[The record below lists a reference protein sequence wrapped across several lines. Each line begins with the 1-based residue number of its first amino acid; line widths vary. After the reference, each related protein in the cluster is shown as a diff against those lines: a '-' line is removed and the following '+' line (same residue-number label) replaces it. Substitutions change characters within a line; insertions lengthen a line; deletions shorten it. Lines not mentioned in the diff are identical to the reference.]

1 MAQPADN
8 RTAHNARAKQV
19 TSAVVAAGV
28 VALGASACSNSEQ
41 VMPPTAAHFTQ
52 ALHANGGRSDGGQPH
67 HSSTDESNTNTAR
80 ARSGK
85 QHDSGLN
92 VVTTTPILGDIA
104 SNVLGYEGRVTSLIP
119 AGADPHTFE
128 PTLRA
133 VRNVANADAIFTNGL
148 LLEPQAITDM
158 VNNSSPETTPVV
170 PVGEKFVANKGL
182 ARRLVENQ
190 ALDSVWLGLRTR
202 NVENIKDPVRF
213 QVTNVEGPGRAAAF
227 ITGTFGTPEIFFS
240 SHDGVDNK
248 DAAEIPAGAHT
259 HMSWAFSEP
268 GVYRI
273 HLRAGAGAQQVED
286 VLTVAVGVPA
296 TSPELAGRTIVD
308 RGHQD
313 VTLDGAAN
321 TLRIT
326 GDAGNVPL
334 DEAVIEVPTRVLNN
348 VPAHRDYRFLGKPDE
363 ETYLLPQA
371 VLGKHIHGELDPHIW
386 HDAGLMKNVVEGI
399 RDQLIQID
407 PARQKAYTDN
417 ARAYLAELTDLDQDV
432 RGAIATIPASQRK
445 LVTAHDSFGYLSQAY
460 GLDSAGFITPNP
472 NVEPSTR
479 QLVRLSR
486 TLENLKVPAVFVEPS
501 QAGTAPDLIR
511 IAEGLD
517 IDVCTLNGDTLAP
530 SEKSYVGTMR
540 ANAQQ
545 LTDCLGGVDAKDT
558 KGNGRDQV
566 ASPQIEM
573 TANTFGDEESALKQT
588 VTDDEDVAAPG
599 TAATAGRGHYDLGI
613 QLTPD
618 GELGMK
624 LRDDSAAK
632 PIWRNTEDVVFDV
645 SDATQLT
652 LPADSGDTYSF
663 MGAAAGDKVW
673 VLPQTESPEAP
684 WLGWN
689 TQSPQLNEQFKDGM
703 NLRLLGH
710 QGPGDL
716 SLFLQNG
723 TFEEPQV
730 LWSTAGDEAEKSGGN
745 NEIYVD
751 MNTHVH
757 ANWVFTE
764 PGVHKVAVAAT
775 GIDVDGKEHAAVHVL
790 KFAVGT
796 NPEEAH
802 AASWDGELPSAEDV
816 GDNAADEAGEF
827 STTPLVIAVAVV
839 VLVVVAGAFGFFR
852 SRKSKKEA
860 GW

>member
-1 MAQPADN
+1 MAQPADH
-8 RTAHNARAKQV
+8 RTAHKARAQQV
-19 TSAVVAAGV
+19 TGAVVVAGV
-28 VALGASACSNSEQ
+28 VALGASSCSSSEQ

-52 ALHANGGRSDGGQPH
+52 ASHADGGHLKHPNTNEGHAN
-67 HSSTDESNTNTAR
+67 TAGT
-80 ARSGK
+80 RSGM
-85 QHDSGLN
+85 QQDAGLN
-92 VVTTTPILGDIA
+92 VVTTTPILGDIV

-148 LLEPQAITDM
+148 LLEPQAITEM

-170 PVGEKFVANKGL
+170 PVGEEFVANKGL

-202 NVENIKDPVRF
+202 NVENVKDPVRF
-213 QVTNVEGPGRAAAF
+213 HVTDVEGPGRAAAF

-240 SHDGVDNK
+240 SHDGLDDK
-248 DAAEIPAGAHT
+248 DAAELPAGAHT

-268 GVYRI
+268 GVYKI
-273 HLRAGAGAQQVED
+273 HLRAGAGAQRVED

-321 TLRIT
+321 ALRIT
-326 GDAGNVPL
+326 GDAGNLPL

-348 VPAHRDYRFLGKPDE
+348 VPANRDYRFLGKPDE

-407 PARQKAYTDN
+407 PAHQQAYTDN

-486 TLENLKVPAVFVEPS
+486 TLENHKVPAVFVEPS
-501 QAGTAPDLIR
+501 LAGTAPDLIR

-530 SEKSYVGTMR
+530 AEKSYVGTMR

-545 LTDCLGGVDAKDT
+545 LTDCLGGGGAED
-558 KGNGRDQV
+558 NGDNQV
-566 ASPQIEM
+566 TSPQIEM

-599 TAATAGRGHYDLGI
+599 TASTAERGHYDLGI
-613 QLTPD
+613 QWTPE

-632 PIWRNTEDVVFDV
+632 PIWRDTEDVVFDV
-645 SDATQLT
+645 SDASQLT
-652 LPADSGDTYSF
+652 LPADSGDAYSF
-663 MGAAAGDKVW
+663 TGAKAGDKVW
-673 VLPQTESPEAP
+673 VLPQTESPDAP

-730 LWSTAGDEAEKSGGN
+730 LWSTAGEDAGKRGGK

-775 GIDVDGKEHAAVHVL
+775 GIDVDGKEHSTVHVL

-796 NPEEAH
+796 NPDEAH
-802 AASWDGELPSAEDV
+802 AASWDGELPSVEGMGETEADQD
-816 GDNAADEAGEF
+816 GDSSTAPLIIAA
-827 STTPLVIAVAVV
+827 AVAVV
-839 VLVVVAGAFGFFR
+839 VVVAGGFGIAR

>member
-1 MAQPADN
+1 MAQPADH
-8 RTAHNARAKQV
+8 RTAHKARAQQV
-19 TSAVVAAGV
+19 TGAVVVAGV
-28 VALGASACSNSEQ
+28 VALGASSCSSSEQ

-52 ALHANGGRSDGGQPH
+52 ASHADGGHLKHPNTNEGHAN
-67 HSSTDESNTNTAR
+67 TAGT
-80 ARSGK
+80 RSGM
-85 QHDSGLN
+85 QQDAGLN
-92 VVTTTPILGDIA
+92 VVTTTPILGDIV

-148 LLEPQAITDM
+148 LLEPQAITEM

-170 PVGEKFVANKGL
+170 PVGEEFVANKGL

-202 NVENIKDPVRF
+202 NVENVKDPVRF
-213 QVTNVEGPGRAAAF
+213 QVTDVEGPGRAAAF

-240 SHDGVDNK
+240 SHDGLDDK
-248 DAAEIPAGAHT
+248 DAAELPAGAHT

-268 GVYRI
+268 GVYKI
-273 HLRAGAGAQQVED
+273 HLRAGAGAQRVED

-296 TSPELAGRTIVD
+296 TSPELAGSTIVD

-321 TLRIT
+321 ALRIT
-326 GDAGNVPL
+326 GDAGNLPL

-348 VPAHRDYRFLGKPDE
+348 VPANRDYRFLGKPDE

-407 PARQKAYTDN
+407 PAHQQAYTDN

-472 NVEPSTR
+472 NVEPSAR

-486 TLENLKVPAVFVEPS
+486 TLENHKVPAVFVEPS
-501 QAGTAPDLIR
+501 LAGTAPDLIR

-530 SEKSYVGTMR
+530 AEKSYVGTMR

-545 LTDCLGGVDAKDT
+545 LTDCLGGGGAED
-558 KGNGRDQV
+558 NGDNQV
-566 ASPQIEM
+566 TSPQIEM

-599 TAATAGRGHYDLGI
+599 TASTAERGHYDLGI
-613 QLTPD
+613 QWTPE

-632 PIWRNTEDVVFDV
+632 PIWRDTEDVVFDV
-645 SDATQLT
+645 SDASQLT
-652 LPADSGDTYSF
+652 LPADSGDAYSF
-663 MGAAAGDKVW
+663 TGAKAGDKVW
-673 VLPQTESPEAP
+673 VLPQTESPDAP

-730 LWSTAGDEAEKSGGN
+730 LWSTAGEDAGKRGGK

-775 GIDVDGKEHAAVHVL
+775 GIDVDGKEHSTVHVL

-796 NPEEAH
+796 NPDEAH
-802 AASWDGELPSAEDV
+802 AASWDGELPSVEGMGETEADQD
-816 GDNAADEAGEF
+816 GDSSTAPLIIAA
-827 STTPLVIAVAVV
+827 AVAVV
-839 VLVVVAGAFGFFR
+839 VVVAGGFGIAR

>member
-1 MAQPADN
+1 MAQPADH
-8 RTAHNARAKQV
+8 RTAHKARAQQV
-19 TSAVVAAGV
+19 TGAVVVAGV
-28 VALGASACSNSEQ
+28 VALGASSCSSSEQ

-52 ALHANGGRSDGGQPH
+52 ASHADGGHLKHPNTNEGHAN
-67 HSSTDESNTNTAR
+67 TAGT
-80 ARSGK
+80 RSGM
-85 QHDSGLN
+85 QQDAGLN
-92 VVTTTPILGDIA
+92 VVTTTPILGDIV

-148 LLEPQAITDM
+148 LLEPQAITEM

-170 PVGEKFVANKGL
+170 PVGEEFVANKGL

-202 NVENIKDPVRF
+202 NVENVKDPVRF
-213 QVTNVEGPGRAAAF
+213 HVTDVEGPGRAAAF

-240 SHDGVDNK
+240 SHDGLDDK
-248 DAAEIPAGAHT
+248 DAAELPAGAHT

-268 GVYRI
+268 GVYKI
-273 HLRAGAGAQQVED
+273 HLRAGAGAQRVED

-321 TLRIT
+321 ALRIT
-326 GDAGNVPL
+326 GDAGNLPL

-348 VPAHRDYRFLGKPDE
+348 VPANRDYRFLGKPDE

-407 PARQKAYTDN
+407 PAHQQAYTDN

-486 TLENLKVPAVFVEPS
+486 TLENHKVPAVFVEPS
-501 QAGTAPDLIR
+501 LAGTAPDLIR

-530 SEKSYVGTMR
+530 AEKSYVGTMR

-545 LTDCLGGVDAKDT
+545 LTDCLGGGGAED
-558 KGNGRDQV
+558 NGDNQV

-599 TAATAGRGHYDLGI
+599 TASTAERGHYDLGI
-613 QLTPD
+613 QWTPE

-632 PIWRNTEDVVFDV
+632 PIWRDTEDVVFDV
-645 SDATQLT
+645 SDASQLT
-652 LPADSGDTYSF
+652 LPADSGDAYSF
-663 MGAAAGDKVW
+663 TGAKAGDKVW
-673 VLPQTESPEAP
+673 VLPQTESPDAP

-730 LWSTAGDEAEKSGGN
+730 LWSTAGEDAGKRGGK

-775 GIDVDGKEHAAVHVL
+775 GIDVDGKEHSTVHVL

-796 NPEEAH
+796 NPDEAH
-802 AASWDGELPSAEDV
+802 AASWDGELPSVEGMGETEADQD
-816 GDNAADEAGEF
+816 GDSSTAPLIIAA
-827 STTPLVIAVAVV
+827 AVAVV
-839 VLVVVAGAFGFFR
+839 VVVAGGFGIAR
-852 SRKSKKEA
+852 RRKSKKEA

>member
-1 MAQPADN
+1 MAQSGDH
-8 RTAHNARAKQV
+8 RTPQKVRAKQV
-19 TSAVVAAGV
+19 KGAVVTAGV
-28 VALGASACSNSEQ
+28 VALSASACSNSEQ
-41 VMPPTAAHFTQ
+41 GMPPTAAHFTQ
-52 ALHANGGRSDGGQPH
+52 ASHADGRHPK
-67 HSSTDESNTNTAR
+67 HSNTDEGNANTAG
-80 ARSGK
+80 ARSGT
-85 QHDSGLN
+85 QHGAGIN
-92 VVTTTPILGDIA
+92 VVTTTPILGDIV

-148 LLEPQAITDM
+148 LLESQAITDM
-158 VNNSSPETTPVV
+158 VNKSSPETAPVV
-170 PVGEKFVANKGL
+170 PVGEEYVANKGL

-213 QVTNVEGPGRAAAF
+213 QVTDVEGPGRAAAF

-240 SHDGVDNK
+240 SHDGLDAK
-248 DAAEIPAGAHT
+248 DAAELPAGAHT

-268 GVYRI
+268 GVYKI
-273 HLRAGAGAQQVED
+273 HLRAGAGKKQVED

-296 TSPELAGRTIVD
+296 TSSEFAGRTIVD

-321 TLRIT
+321 ALRIT

-348 VPAHRDYRFLGKPDE
+348 VPANREYRFLGKPDE

-386 HDAGLMKNVVEGI
+386 HDTGLMKNVVEGI

-407 PARQKAYTDN
+407 PAHQKAYTDN
-417 ARAYLAELTDLDQDV
+417 ARAYLAELTDLDQEV
-432 RGAIATIPASQRK
+432 RGAIAAIPASQRK

-460 GLDSAGFITPNP
+460 GLDSAGFITLNP

-511 IAEGLD
+511 IAEGQG

-530 SEKSYVGTMR
+530 GEKSYVGTMR

-545 LTDCLGGVDAKDT
+545 LTDCLGGADDA
-558 KGNGRDQV
+558 GGGRDQV

-599 TAATAGRGHYDLGI
+599 TASTAERGHYDLGI
-613 QLTPD
+613 QWTPE
-618 GELGMK
+618 GQLGMK

-652 LPADSGDTYSF
+652 LPADSGDAYSF
-663 MGAAAGDKVW
+663 TGAAAGDKVW
-673 VLPQTESPEAP
+673 VLPQTESPDAP

-703 NLRLLGH
+703 TLRLVGH

-730 LWSTAGDEAEKSGGN
+730 LWSTAGDWADNEGGH

-775 GIDVDGKEHAAVHVL
+775 GIDVDGQEHAAVHVL

-802 AASWDGELPSAEDV
+802 AASWEGELPSAGEM
-816 GDNAADEAGEF
+816 GDTTADEAEGS
-827 STTPLVIAVAVV
+827 STTPLVIAAVV
-839 VLVVVAGAFGFFR
+839 GGLVVVAGALGILC

>member
-1 MAQPADN
+1 MAQPADH
-8 RTAHNARAKQV
+8 RTTHKARAQQV
-19 TSAVVAAGV
+19 TGAVVVAGV
-28 VALGASACSNSEQ
+28 VALGASSCSSSEQ

-52 ALHANGGRSDGGQPH
+52 ASHADGGHLKHPNTNEGHAN
-67 HSSTDESNTNTAR
+67 TAGT
-80 ARSGK
+80 RSGM
-85 QHDSGLN
+85 QQDAGLN
-92 VVTTTPILGDIA
+92 VVTTTPILGDIV

-148 LLEPQAITDM
+148 LLEPQAITEM

-170 PVGEKFVANKGL
+170 PVGEEFVANKGL

-202 NVENIKDPVRF
+202 NVENVKDPVRF
-213 QVTNVEGPGRAAAF
+213 QVTDVEGPGRAAAF

-240 SHDGVDNK
+240 SHDGLDDK
-248 DAAEIPAGAHT
+248 DAAELPAGAHT

-268 GVYRI
+268 GVYKI
-273 HLRAGAGAQQVED
+273 HLRAGAGAQRVED

-321 TLRIT
+321 ALRIT
-326 GDAGNVPL
+326 GDAGNLPL

-348 VPAHRDYRFLGKPDE
+348 VPANRDYRFLGKPDE

-407 PARQKAYTDN
+407 PAHQQAYTDN

-472 NVEPSTR
+472 NVEPSAR

-486 TLENLKVPAVFVEPS
+486 TLENHKVPAVFVEPS
-501 QAGTAPDLIR
+501 LAGTAPDLIR

-530 SEKSYVGTMR
+530 AEKSYVGTMR

-545 LTDCLGGVDAKDT
+545 LTDCLGGGGAED
-558 KGNGRDQV
+558 NGDNQV
-566 ASPQIEM
+566 TSPQIEM

-599 TAATAGRGHYDLGI
+599 TASTAERGHYDLGI
-613 QLTPD
+613 QWTPE

-632 PIWRNTEDVVFDV
+632 PIWRDTEDVVFDV
-645 SDATQLT
+645 SDASQLT
-652 LPADSGDTYSF
+652 LPADSGDAYSF
-663 MGAAAGDKVW
+663 TGAKAGDKVW
-673 VLPQTESPEAP
+673 VLPQTESPDAP

-730 LWSTAGDEAEKSGGN
+730 LWSTAGEDAGKRGGK

-775 GIDVDGKEHAAVHVL
+775 GIDVDGKEHSTVHVL

-796 NPEEAH
+796 NPDEAH
-802 AASWDGELPSAEDV
+802 AASWDGELPSVEGMGETEADQD
-816 GDNAADEAGEF
+816 GDSSTAPLIIAA
-827 STTPLVIAVAVV
+827 AVAVV
-839 VLVVVAGAFGFFR
+839 VVVAGGFGIAR

>member
-1 MAQPADN
+1 MAQPADH
-8 RTAHNARAKQV
+8 RTAHKARAQQV
-19 TSAVVAAGV
+19 TGAVVVAGV
-28 VALGASACSNSEQ
+28 VALGASSCSSSEQ

-52 ALHANGGRSDGGQPH
+52 ASHADGGHLKHPNTNEGHAN
-67 HSSTDESNTNTAR
+67 TAGT
-80 ARSGK
+80 RSGM
-85 QHDSGLN
+85 QQDAGLN
-92 VVTTTPILGDIA
+92 VVTTTPILGDIV

-148 LLEPQAITDM
+148 LLEPQAITEM

-170 PVGEKFVANKGL
+170 PVGEEFVANKGL

-213 QVTNVEGPGRAAAF
+213 QVTDVEGPGRAAAF

-240 SHDGVDNK
+240 SHDGLEDK
-248 DAAEIPAGAHT
+248 DAAELPAGAHT

-268 GVYRI
+268 GVYTI
-273 HLRAGAGAQQVED
+273 HLRAGAGKKQVED

-321 TLRIT
+321 ALRIT
-326 GDAGNVPL
+326 GDAGNLPL

-348 VPAHRDYRFLGKPDE
+348 VPANRDYRFLGKPDE

-407 PARQKAYTDN
+407 PAHQQAYTDN

-472 NVEPSTR
+472 NVEPSAR

-486 TLENLKVPAVFVEPS
+486 TLENHKVPAVFVEPS
-501 QAGTAPDLIR
+501 LAGTAPDLIR

-530 SEKSYVGTMR
+530 AEKSYVGTMR

-545 LTDCLGGVDAKDT
+545 LTDCLGGGGAED
-558 KGNGRDQV
+558 NGDNQV
-566 ASPQIEM
+566 TSPQIEM

-599 TAATAGRGHYDLGI
+599 TASTAERGHYDLGI
-613 QLTPD
+613 QWTPE

-632 PIWRNTEDVVFDV
+632 PIWRDTEDVVFDV
-645 SDATQLT
+645 SDASQLT
-652 LPADSGDTYSF
+652 LPADSGDAYSF
-663 MGAAAGDKVW
+663 TGAKAGDKVW
-673 VLPQTESPEAP
+673 VLPQTESPDAP

-730 LWSTAGDEAEKSGGN
+730 LWSTAGEDAGKRGGK

-775 GIDVDGKEHAAVHVL
+775 GIDVDGKEHSTVHVL

-796 NPEEAH
+796 NPDEAH
-802 AASWDGELPSAEDV
+802 AASWDGELPSVEGMGETEADQD
-816 GDNAADEAGEF
+816 GDSSTAPLIIAA
-827 STTPLVIAVAVV
+827 AVAVV
-839 VLVVVAGAFGFFR
+839 VVVAGGFGIAR

>member
-1 MAQPADN
+1 MAQPADH
-8 RTAHNARAKQV
+8 RTAHKARAQQV
-19 TSAVVAAGV
+19 TGAVVVAGV
-28 VALGASACSNSEQ
+28 VALGASSCSSSEQ

-52 ALHANGGRSDGGQPH
+52 ASHADGGHLKHPNTNEGHAN
-67 HSSTDESNTNTAR
+67 TAGT
-80 ARSGK
+80 RSGM
-85 QHDSGLN
+85 QQDAGLN
-92 VVTTTPILGDIA
+92 VVTTTPILGDIV

-148 LLEPQAITDM
+148 LLEPQAITEM

-170 PVGEKFVANKGL
+170 PVGEEFVANKGL

-202 NVENIKDPVRF
+202 NVENVKDPVRF
-213 QVTNVEGPGRAAAF
+213 QVIDVEGPGRAAAF

-240 SHDGVDNK
+240 SHDGLDDK
-248 DAAEIPAGAHT
+248 DAAELPAGAHT

-268 GVYRI
+268 GVYKI
-273 HLRAGAGAQQVED
+273 HLRAGAGAQRVED
-286 VLTVAVGVPA
+286 VLTVAVGLPA
-296 TSPELAGRTIVD
+296 TSPELAGLTIVD

-321 TLRIT
+321 ALRIT
-326 GDAGNVPL
+326 GDAGNLPL

-348 VPAHRDYRFLGKPDE
+348 VPANRDYRFLGKPDE

-407 PARQKAYTDN
+407 PAHQQAYTDN
-417 ARAYLAELTDLDQDV
+417 ARAYLAELTDLDQEV
-432 RGAIATIPASQRK
+432 RGAIAAIPAGQRK

-472 NVEPSTR
+472 NVEPSAR

-511 IAEGLD
+511 IAEGQG

-530 SEKSYVGTMR
+530 AEKSYVGTMR

-545 LTDCLGGVDAKDT
+545 LTDCLGGGGAED
-558 KGNGRDQV
+558 NGDNQV

-599 TAATAGRGHYDLGI
+599 TASTAERGHYDLGI
-613 QLTPD
+613 QWTPE

-632 PIWRNTEDVVFDV
+632 PIWRDTEDVVFDV
-645 SDATQLT
+645 SDASQLT
-652 LPADSGDTYSF
+652 LPADSGDADSF
-663 MGAAAGDKVW
+663 TGAKAGDKVW
-673 VLPQTESPEAP
+673 VLPQTESPDAP

-703 NLRLLGH
+703 TLRLLGH

-730 LWSTAGDEAEKSGGN
+730 LWSTAGEDAGKRGGK

-775 GIDVDGKEHAAVHVL
+775 GIDVDGKEHSTVHVL

-796 NPEEAH
+796 NPDEAH
-802 AASWDGELPSAEDV
+802 AASWDGELPSVEGMGETEADQD
-816 GDNAADEAGEF
+816 GDSSTAPLIIAA
-827 STTPLVIAVAVV
+827 AVAVV
-839 VLVVVAGAFGFFR
+839 VVVAGGFGIAR

>member
-1 MAQPADN
+1 MAQPADH
-8 RTAHNARAKQV
+8 RTAQKVRAKQV
-19 TSAVVAAGV
+19 TGAVVTAGV
-28 VALGASACSNSEQ
+28 VALGASSCSSSEQ

-52 ALHANGGRSDGGQPH
+52 ASHADGGHLKHPNTNEGHAN
-67 HSSTDESNTNTAR
+67 TAGT
-80 ARSGK
+80 RSGM
-85 QHDSGLN
+85 QQDAGLN
-92 VVTTTPILGDIA
+92 VVTTTPILGDTV

-148 LLEPQAITDM
+148 LLEPQAITEM

-170 PVGEKFVANKGL
+170 PVGEEFVANKGL

-202 NVENIKDPVRF
+202 NVENVKDPVRF
-213 QVTNVEGPGRAAAF
+213 QVTDVEGPGRAAAF

-240 SHDGVDNK
+240 SHDGLDDK
-248 DAAEIPAGAHT
+248 DAAELPAGAHT

-268 GVYRI
+268 GVYKI
-273 HLRAGAGAQQVED
+273 HLRAGAGAQRVED

-296 TSPELAGRTIVD
+296 TSPELAGSTIVD

-321 TLRIT
+321 ALRIT
-326 GDAGNVPL
+326 GDAGNLPL

-348 VPAHRDYRFLGKPDE
+348 VPANRDYRFLGKPDE

-407 PARQKAYTDN
+407 PAHQQAYTDN

-486 TLENLKVPAVFVEPS
+486 TLENHKVPAVFVEPS
-501 QAGTAPDLIR
+501 LAGTAPDLIR

-530 SEKSYVGTMR
+530 AEKSYVGTMR

-545 LTDCLGGVDAKDT
+545 LTDCLGGGGAED
-558 KGNGRDQV
+558 NGDNQV

-599 TAATAGRGHYDLGI
+599 TASTAERGHYDLGI
-613 QLTPD
+613 QWTPE

-632 PIWRNTEDVVFDV
+632 PIWRDTEDVVFDA
-645 SDATQLT
+645 SDASQLT
-652 LPADSGDTYSF
+652 LPADSGDAYSF
-663 MGAAAGDKVW
+663 TGAKAGDKVW
-673 VLPQTESPEAP
+673 VLPQTESPDAP

-730 LWSTAGDEAEKSGGN
+730 LWSTAGEDAGKRGGK

-775 GIDVDGKEHAAVHVL
+775 GIDVDGKEHSTVHVL

-796 NPEEAH
+796 NPDEAH
-802 AASWDGELPSAEDV
+802 AASWDGELPSVEGMGETEADQD
-816 GDNAADEAGEF
+816 GDSSTAPLIIAA
-827 STTPLVIAVAVV
+827 AVAVV
-839 VLVVVAGAFGFFR
+839 VVVAGGFGIAR
-852 SRKSKKEA
+852 RRKSKKEA

>member
-1 MAQPADN
+1 MAQPADH
-8 RTAHNARAKQV
+8 RTAHKARAQQV
-19 TSAVVAAGV
+19 TGAVVVAGV
-28 VALGASACSNSEQ
+28 VALGASSCSSSEQ

-52 ALHANGGRSDGGQPH
+52 ASHADGGHLKHPNTNEGHAN
-67 HSSTDESNTNTAR
+67 TAGT
-80 ARSGK
+80 RSGM
-85 QHDSGLN
+85 QQDAGLN
-92 VVTTTPILGDIA
+92 VVTTTPILGDIV

-148 LLEPQAITDM
+148 LLEPQAITEM

-170 PVGEKFVANKGL
+170 PVGEEFVANKGL

-202 NVENIKDPVRF
+202 NVENVKDPVRF
-213 QVTNVEGPGRAAAF
+213 QVTDVEGPGRAAAF

-240 SHDGVDNK
+240 SHDGLDDK
-248 DAAEIPAGAHT
+248 DAAELPAGAHT

-268 GVYRI
+268 GVYKI
-273 HLRAGAGAQQVED
+273 HLRAGAGAQRVED

-296 TSPELAGRTIVD
+296 TSPELAGSTIVD

-321 TLRIT
+321 ALRIT
-326 GDAGNVPL
+326 GDAGNLPL

-348 VPAHRDYRFLGKPDE
+348 VPANRDYRFLGKPDE

-407 PARQKAYTDN
+407 PAHQQAYTDN

-445 LVTAHDSFGYLSQAY
+445 LVTAHDSFGYFSQAY

-472 NVEPSTR
+472 NVEASTR

-486 TLENLKVPAVFVEPS
+486 TLENHKVPAVFVEPS
-501 QAGTAPDLIR
+501 LAGTAPDLIR

-530 SEKSYVGTMR
+530 AEKSYVGTMR

-545 LTDCLGGVDAKDT
+545 LTDCLGGGGAED
-558 KGNGRDQV
+558 NGDNQV

-599 TAATAGRGHYDLGI
+599 TASTAERGHYDLGI
-613 QLTPD
+613 QWTPE

-632 PIWRNTEDVVFDV
+632 PIWRDTEDVVFDV
-645 SDATQLT
+645 SDASQLT
-652 LPADSGDTYSF
+652 LPADSGDAYSF
-663 MGAAAGDKVW
+663 TGAKAGDKVW
-673 VLPQTESPEAP
+673 VLPQTESPDAP

-730 LWSTAGDEAEKSGGN
+730 LWSTAGEDAGKRGGK

-775 GIDVDGKEHAAVHVL
+775 GIDVDGKEHSTVHVL

-796 NPEEAH
+796 NPDEAH
-802 AASWDGELPSAEDV
+802 AASWDGELPSVEGMGETEADQD
-816 GDNAADEAGEF
+816 GDSSTAPLIIAA
-827 STTPLVIAVAVV
+827 AVAVV
-839 VLVVVAGAFGFFR
+839 VVVAGGFGIAR
-852 SRKSKKEA
+852 RRKSKKEA

>member
-1 MAQPADN
+1 MAQPADHL
-8 RTAHNARAKQV
+8 TAHKARAKQV
-19 TSAVVAAGV
+19 TGAVVAAGV
-28 VALGASACSNSEQ
+28 VALSASACSNSEQ

-52 ALHANGGRSDGGQPH
+52 ASHAGGGHAQNSN
-67 HSSTDESNTNTAR
+67 TDEDNNTAG
-80 ARSGK
+80 ARSSE
-85 QHDSGLN
+85 QHGAGLN
-92 VVTTTPILGDIA
+92 VVTTTPILGDIV
-104 SNVLGYEGRVTSLIP
+104 SNVLGYEGRVTSIIP

-170 PVGEKFVANKGL
+170 PVGEEFVANKGL

-202 NVENIKDPVRF
+202 NVENVKDPVRF
-213 QVTNVEGPGRAAAF
+213 QVTDVEGPGRAAAF

-240 SHDGVDNK
+240 SHDGLDDK
-248 DAAEIPAGAHT
+248 DTAQLPAGAHT
-259 HMSWAFSEP
+259 HMSWAFSKP
-268 GVYRI
+268 GVYKI

-286 VLTVAVGVPA
+286 VLTVAVGVPT
-296 TSPELAGRTIVD
+296 TSPELSGRTIVD

-313 VTLDGAAN
+313 VTLDGVAN
-321 TLRIT
+321 ALRIT

-334 DEAVIEVPTRVLNN
+334 DKAVIEVPTRVLNN
-348 VPAHRDYRFLGKPDE
+348 VPANREYRFLGKPDE

-407 PARQKAYTDN
+407 PARQKTYTDN
-417 ARAYLAELTDLDQDV
+417 ARAYLAELTDLDQEV
-432 RGAIATIPASQRK
+432 RGAIGTIPASQRK

-460 GLDSAGFITPNP
+460 GLESAGFITPNP

-486 TLENLKVPAVFVEPS
+486 TLENHKVPAVFVEPS

-530 SEKSYVGTMR
+530 AEKSYVGTMR

-545 LTDCLGGVDAKDT
+545 LTDCLGGGDT
-558 KGNGRDQV
+558 KDNGGEQV

-599 TAATAGRGHYDLGI
+599 TASTAERGHYDLGI
-613 QLTPD
+613 QWTPE

-624 LRDDSAAK
+624 LRDDSGAK
-632 PIWRNTEDVVFDV
+632 PIWRDTEDVVFDV

-652 LPADSGDTYSF
+652 LPADSGDAYSF
-663 MGAAAGDKVW
+663 TGAAAGDKVW
-673 VLPQTESPEAP
+673 VLPQTESPDAP

-703 NLRLLGH
+703 KLRLLGH

-730 LWSTAGDEAEKSGGN
+730 LWSTAGEGSGKSGGK

-775 GIDVDGKEHAAVHVL
+775 GIDVDGKEHSTVHVL

-796 NPEEAH
+796 NPDEAH
-802 AASWDGELPSAEDV
+802 AASWDGELPSAEEME
-816 GDNAADEAGEF
+816 GAASDEAGDS
-827 STTPLVIAVAVV
+827 STAPLVIAVAVAV
-839 VLVVVAGAFGFFR
+839 VVVVAGGLGIAR
-852 SRKSKKEA
+852 SRQSKKEA

>member
-1 MAQPADN
+1 MAQPADH
-8 RTAHNARAKQV
+8 RTAHKARAQQV
-19 TSAVVAAGV
+19 TGAVVVAGV
-28 VALGASACSNSEQ
+28 VALGASSCSSSEQ

-52 ALHANGGRSDGGQPH
+52 ASHADGGHLKHPNTNEGHAN
-67 HSSTDESNTNTAR
+67 TAGT
-80 ARSGK
+80 RSGM
-85 QHDSGLN
+85 QQDAGLN
-92 VVTTTPILGDIA
+92 VVTTTPILGDIV

-148 LLEPQAITDM
+148 LLEPQAITEM

-170 PVGEKFVANKGL
+170 PVGEEFVANKGL

-202 NVENIKDPVRF
+202 NVENVKDPVRF
-213 QVTNVEGPGRAAAF
+213 QVTDVEGPGRAAAF

-240 SHDGVDNK
+240 SHDGLDDK
-248 DAAEIPAGAHT
+248 DAAELPAGAHT

-268 GVYRI
+268 GVYKI
-273 HLRAGAGAQQVED
+273 HLRAGAGAQRVED
-286 VLTVAVGVPA
+286 ALTVAVGVPA

-321 TLRIT
+321 ALRIT
-326 GDAGNVPL
+326 GDAGNLPL

-348 VPAHRDYRFLGKPDE
+348 VPANRDYRFLGKPDE

-399 RDQLIQID
+399 RDQLSQID
-407 PARQKAYTDN
+407 PAHQQAYTDN

-472 NVEPSTR
+472 NVEASTR

-486 TLENLKVPAVFVEPS
+486 TLENHKVPAVFVEPS
-501 QAGTAPDLIR
+501 LAGTAPDLIR

-530 SEKSYVGTMR
+530 AEKSYVGTMR

-545 LTDCLGGVDAKDT
+545 LTDCLGGGGAED
-558 KGNGRDQV
+558 NGDNQV

-573 TANTFGDEESALKQT
+573 TANTFGDEESGLKQT

-599 TAATAGRGHYDLGI
+599 TASTAERGHYDLGI
-613 QLTPD
+613 QWTPE

-632 PIWRNTEDVVFDV
+632 PIWRDTEDVVFDV
-645 SDATQLT
+645 SDASQLT
-652 LPADSGDTYSF
+652 LPADSGDAYFFT
-663 MGAAAGDKVW
+663 GAKAGDKVW
-673 VLPQTESPEAP
+673 VLPQTESPDAP

-730 LWSTAGDEAEKSGGN
+730 LWSTAGEDAGKRGGK

-775 GIDVDGKEHAAVHVL
+775 GIDVDGKEHSTVHVL

-796 NPEEAH
+796 NPDEAH
-802 AASWDGELPSAEDV
+802 AASWDGELPSVEGMGETEADQD
-816 GDNAADEAGEF
+816 GDSSTAPLIIAA
-827 STTPLVIAVAVV
+827 AVAVV
-839 VLVVVAGAFGFFR
+839 VVVAGGFGIAR

>member
-1 MAQPADN
+1 MAQPADH
-8 RTAHNARAKQV
+8 RTAHKARAQQV
-19 TSAVVAAGV
+19 TGAVVVAGV
-28 VALGASACSNSEQ
+28 VALGASSCSSSEQ

-52 ALHANGGRSDGGQPH
+52 ASHADGGHLKHPNTNEGHAN
-67 HSSTDESNTNTAR
+67 TAGT
-80 ARSGK
+80 RSGM
-85 QHDSGLN
+85 QQDAGLN
-92 VVTTTPILGDIA
+92 VVTTTPILGDIV

-148 LLEPQAITDM
+148 LLEPQAITEM

-170 PVGEKFVANKGL
+170 PVGEEFVANKGL
-182 ARRLVENQ
+182 ARRLVESQ

-202 NVENIKDPVRF
+202 NVENVKDPVRF
-213 QVTNVEGPGRAAAF
+213 HVTDVEGPGRAAAF

-240 SHDGVDNK
+240 SHDGLDDK
-248 DAAEIPAGAHT
+248 DAAELPAGAHT

-268 GVYRI
+268 GVYKI
-273 HLRAGAGAQQVED
+273 HLRAGAGAQRVED

-321 TLRIT
+321 ALRIT
-326 GDAGNVPL
+326 GDAGNLPL

-348 VPAHRDYRFLGKPDE
+348 VPANRDYRFLGKPDE

-407 PARQKAYTDN
+407 PAHQQAYTDN

-445 LVTAHDSFGYLSQAY
+445 LVTVHDSFGYLSQAY

-486 TLENLKVPAVFVEPS
+486 TLENHKVPAVFVEPS
-501 QAGTAPDLIR
+501 LAGTAPDLIR

-530 SEKSYVGTMR
+530 AEKSYVGTMR

-545 LTDCLGGVDAKDT
+545 LTDCLGGGGAED
-558 KGNGRDQV
+558 NGDNQV

-599 TAATAGRGHYDLGI
+599 TASTAERGHYDLGI
-613 QLTPD
+613 QWTPE

-632 PIWRNTEDVVFDV
+632 PIWRDTEDVVFDV
-645 SDATQLT
+645 SDASQLT
-652 LPADSGDTYSF
+652 LPADSGDAYSF
-663 MGAAAGDKVW
+663 TGAKAGDKVW
-673 VLPQTESPEAP
+673 VLPQTESPDAP

-730 LWSTAGDEAEKSGGN
+730 LWSTAGEDAGKRGGK

-775 GIDVDGKEHAAVHVL
+775 GIDVDGKEHSTVHVL

-796 NPEEAH
+796 NPDAAH
-802 AASWDGELPSAEDV
+802 AASWDGELPSVEGMGETEADQD
-816 GDNAADEAGEF
+816 GDSSTAPLIIAA
-827 STTPLVIAVAVV
+827 AVAVV
-839 VLVVVAGAFGFFR
+839 VVVAGGFGIAR

>member
-1 MAQPADN
+1 MAQPADH
-8 RTAHNARAKQV
+8 RTAHKARAQQV
-19 TSAVVAAGV
+19 TGAVVVAGV
-28 VALGASACSNSEQ
+28 VALGASSCSSSEQ

-52 ALHANGGRSDGGQPH
+52 ASHADGGHLKHPNTNEGHAN
-67 HSSTDESNTNTAR
+67 TAGT
-80 ARSGK
+80 RSGM
-85 QHDSGLN
+85 QQDAGLN
-92 VVTTTPILGDIA
+92 VVTTTPILGDIV

-148 LLEPQAITDM
+148 LLEPQAITEM

-170 PVGEKFVANKGL
+170 PVGEEFVANKGL

-202 NVENIKDPVRF
+202 NVENVKDPVRF
-213 QVTNVEGPGRAAAF
+213 QVTDVEGPGRAAAF

-240 SHDGVDNK
+240 SHDGLDDK
-248 DAAEIPAGAHT
+248 DAAELPAGAHT

-268 GVYRI
+268 GVYKI
-273 HLRAGAGAQQVED
+273 HLRAGAGAQRVED

-321 TLRIT
+321 ALRIT
-326 GDAGNVPL
+326 GDAGNLPL

-348 VPAHRDYRFLGKPDE
+348 VPANRDYRFLGKPDE

-407 PARQKAYTDN
+407 PAHQQAYTDN
-417 ARAYLAELTDLDQDV
+417 ARAYLAELTDLDQEV

-486 TLENLKVPAVFVEPS
+486 TLENHKVPAVFVEPS
-501 QAGTAPDLIR
+501 LAGTAPDLIR

-530 SEKSYVGTMR
+530 AEKSYVGTMR

-545 LTDCLGGVDAKDT
+545 LTDCLGGGGAED
-558 KGNGRDQV
+558 NGDNQV
-566 ASPQIEM
+566 TSPQIEM

-599 TAATAGRGHYDLGI
+599 TASTAERGHYDLGI
-613 QLTPD
+613 QWTPE

-632 PIWRNTEDVVFDV
+632 PIWRDTEDVVFDV
-645 SDATQLT
+645 SDASQLT
-652 LPADSGDTYSF
+652 LPADSGDAYSF
-663 MGAAAGDKVW
+663 TGAKAGDKVW
-673 VLPQTESPEAP
+673 VLPQTESPDAP

-730 LWSTAGDEAEKSGGN
+730 LWSTAGEDAGKRGGK

-775 GIDVDGKEHAAVHVL
+775 GIDVDGKEHSTVHVL

-796 NPEEAH
+796 NPDEAH
-802 AASWDGELPSAEDV
+802 AASWDGELPSVEGMGETEADQD
-816 GDNAADEAGEF
+816 GDSSTAPLIIAA
-827 STTPLVIAVAVV
+827 AVAVV
-839 VLVVVAGAFGFFR
+839 VVVAGGFGIAR

>member
-1 MAQPADN
+1 MAQPADH
-8 RTAHNARAKQV
+8 RTAHKARAQQV
-19 TSAVVAAGV
+19 TGAVVVAGV
-28 VALGASACSNSEQ
+28 VALGASSCSSSEQ

-52 ALHANGGRSDGGQPH
+52 ASHADGGHLKHPNTNEGHAN
-67 HSSTDESNTNTAR
+67 TAGT
-80 ARSGK
+80 RSGM
-85 QHDSGLN
+85 QQDAGLN
-92 VVTTTPILGDIA
+92 VVTTTPILGDIV

-148 LLEPQAITDM
+148 LLEPQALTEM

-170 PVGEKFVANKGL
+170 PVGEEFVANKGL

-202 NVENIKDPVRF
+202 NVENVKDPVRF
-213 QVTNVEGPGRAAAF
+213 QVTDVEGPGRAAAF

-240 SHDGVDNK
+240 SHDGLDDK
-248 DAAEIPAGAHT
+248 DAAELPAGAHT

-268 GVYRI
+268 GVYKI
-273 HLRAGAGAQQVED
+273 HLRAGAGAQRVED

-321 TLRIT
+321 ALRIT
-326 GDAGNVPL
+326 GDAGNLPL

-348 VPAHRDYRFLGKPDE
+348 VPANRDYRFLGKPDE

-407 PARQKAYTDN
+407 PAHQQAYTDN

-486 TLENLKVPAVFVEPS
+486 TLENHKVPAVFVEPS
-501 QAGTAPDLIR
+501 LAGTAPDLIR

-530 SEKSYVGTMR
+530 AEKSYVGTMR

-545 LTDCLGGVDAKDT
+545 LTDCLGGGGAED
-558 KGNGRDQV
+558 NGDNQV

-599 TAATAGRGHYDLGI
+599 TASTAERGHYDLGI
-613 QLTPD
+613 QWTPE

-632 PIWRNTEDVVFDV
+632 PIWRDTEDVVFDV
-645 SDATQLT
+645 SDASQLT
-652 LPADSGDTYSF
+652 LPADSGDAYSF
-663 MGAAAGDKVW
+663 TGAKAGDKVW
-673 VLPQTESPEAP
+673 VLPQTESPDAP

-703 NLRLLGH
+703 TLRLVGH

-730 LWSTAGDEAEKSGGN
+730 LWSTAGEDAGKRGGK

-775 GIDVDGKEHAAVHVL
+775 GIDVDGKEHSTVHVL

-796 NPEEAH
+796 NPDEAH
-802 AASWDGELPSAEDV
+802 AASWDGELPSVEGMGETEADQD
-816 GDNAADEAGEF
+816 GDSSTAPLIIAA
-827 STTPLVIAVAVV
+827 AVAVV
-839 VLVVVAGAFGFFR
+839 VVVAGGFGIAR
-852 SRKSKKEA
+852 SRMSKKEA

>member
-1 MAQPADN
+1 MAQSADN
-8 RTAHNARAKQV
+8 TSAARKAKAKQI
-19 TSAVVAAGV
+19 TGAVVTAGV
-28 VALGASACSNSEQ
+28 VALSASACSSSDQ

-52 ALHANGGRSDGGQPH
+52 AAHTNDAHTNNGHNSHDAHPH
-67 HSSTDESNTNTAR
+67 GHSNAPG
-80 ARSGK
+80 AASGD
-85 QHDSGLN
+85 QQDSGLN
-92 VVTTTPILGDIA
+92 VVTTTPILGDIT
-104 SNVLGYEGRVTSLIP
+104 SNIVGYEGRVTSLIP

-148 LLEPQAITDM
+148 LLEPQAITEM
-158 VNNSSPETTPVV
+158 VNNSSPESTPVV
-170 PVGEKFVANKGL
+170 PVGEEFVANKGL

-213 QVTNVEGPGRAAAF
+213 QVTDVEGPGRAAAF
-227 ITGTFGTPEIFFS
+227 ITGTFGNPEIFFS
-240 SHDGVDNK
+240 SHDGLDDK
-248 DAAEIPAGAHT
+248 DAAELPAGAHT

-268 GVYRI
+268 GIYKI
-273 HLRAGAGAQQVED
+273 HVRAGAGKKKVKD
-286 VLTVAVGVPA
+286 VLTVAVGIPA

-313 VTLDGAAN
+313 LTLDGAAN
-321 TLRIT
+321 ELRIT

-348 VPAHRDYRFLGKPDE
+348 VPANREYRFLGKPDE

-386 HDAGLMKNVVEGI
+386 HDAGLMKNVVEGV

-417 ARAYLAELTDLDQDV
+417 ARAYLAELTDLDQEV
-432 RGAIATIPASQRK
+432 RGDIATIPASQRK

-472 NVEPSTR
+472 DVEPSTR
-479 QLVRLSR
+479 QLIRLSR
-486 TLENLKVPAVFVEPS
+486 TLENLRVPAVFVEPTR
-501 QAGTAPDLIR
+501 AGTAPDLIR
-511 IAEGLD
+511 IAEGLN

-530 SEKSYVGTMR
+530 NDHSYVGTMR
-540 ANAQQ
+540 ANAKE
-545 LTDCLGGVDAKDT
+545 LTGCLGATDAAA
-558 KGNGRDQV
+558 GEGRDRV
-566 ASPQIEM
+566 ASPRIEM

-599 TAATAGRGHYDLGI
+599 TASTAERGHYDLGI
-613 QLTPD
+613 QWAPD
-618 GELGMK
+618 GDLDMK
-624 LRDDSAAK
+624 LRDDSEAK

-652 LPADSGDTYSF
+652 LPTDSGDTYSF
-663 MGAAAGDKVW
+663 TGAKAGDKVW
-673 VLPQTESPEAP
+673 VLPQTESPDAP

-689 TQSPQLNEQFKDGM
+689 TQSPQLNQQFKDGM

-730 LWSTAGDEAEKSGGN
+730 LWSTVEGQSGQAGGRND
-745 NEIYVD
+745 IYVD

-764 PGVHKVAVAAT
+764 PGVHKIAVGAT
-775 GIDVDGKEHAAVHVL
+775 GIDVNGEEHSTVHVL
-790 KFAVGT
+790 KFAVGAS
-796 NPEEAH
+796 PEEAH
-802 AASWDGELPSAEDV
+802 GVSWNGELPSATDTGETASE
-816 GDNAADEAGEF
+816 GAGE
-827 STTPLVIAVAVV
+827 SSKAPLFIAIAVAVV
-839 VLVVVAGAFGFFR
+839 VVVAGVFWIAR

>member
-1 MAQPADN
+1 MAQPADH
-8 RTAHNARAKQV
+8 RTAHKARAQQV
-19 TSAVVAAGV
+19 TGAVVVAGV
-28 VALGASACSNSEQ
+28 VALGASSCSSSEQ

-52 ALHANGGRSDGGQPH
+52 ASHADGGHLKHPNTNEGHAN
-67 HSSTDESNTNTAR
+67 TAGT
-80 ARSGK
+80 RSGM
-85 QHDSGLN
+85 QQDAGLN
-92 VVTTTPILGDIA
+92 VVTTTPILGDIV

-148 LLEPQAITDM
+148 LLEPQAITEM

-170 PVGEKFVANKGL
+170 PVGEEFVANKGL

-202 NVENIKDPVRF
+202 NVENVKDPVRF
-213 QVTNVEGPGRAAAF
+213 QVTDVEGPGRAAAF

-240 SHDGVDNK
+240 SHDGLDDK
-248 DAAEIPAGAHT
+248 DAAELPAGAHT

-268 GVYRI
+268 GVYKI
-273 HLRAGAGAQQVED
+273 HLRAGAGAQRVED

-321 TLRIT
+321 ALRIT
-326 GDAGNVPL
+326 GDAGNLPL

-348 VPAHRDYRFLGKPDE
+348 VPANRDYRFLGKPDE

-407 PARQKAYTDN
+407 PAHQQAYTDN

-486 TLENLKVPAVFVEPS
+486 TLENHKVPAVFVEPS
-501 QAGTAPDLIR
+501 LAGTAPDLIR

-530 SEKSYVGTMR
+530 AEKSYVGTMR

-545 LTDCLGGVDAKDT
+545 LTDCLGGGGAED
-558 KGNGRDQV
+558 NGDNQV
-566 ASPQIEM
+566 TSPQIEM

-599 TAATAGRGHYDLGI
+599 TASTAERGHYDLGI
-613 QLTPD
+613 QWTPE

-632 PIWRNTEDVVFDV
+632 PIWRDTEDVVFDV
-645 SDATQLT
+645 SDASQLT
-652 LPADSGDTYSF
+652 LPADSGDAYSF
-663 MGAAAGDKVW
+663 TGAKAGDKVW
-673 VLPQTESPEAP
+673 VLPQTESPDAP

-730 LWSTAGDEAEKSGGN
+730 LWSTAGEDAGKRGGK

-775 GIDVDGKEHAAVHVL
+775 GIDVDGKEHSTVHVL

-796 NPEEAH
+796 NPDEAH
-802 AASWDGELPSAEDV
+802 AASWDGELPSVEGMGETEADQD
-816 GDNAADEAGEF
+816 GDSSTAPLIIAA
-827 STTPLVIAVAVV
+827 AVAVV
-839 VLVVVAGAFGFFR
+839 VVVAGGFGIAR
-852 SRKSKKEA
+852 RRKSKKEA

>member
-1 MAQPADN
+1 MAQPADH
-8 RTAHNARAKQV
+8 RTAHKARAQQV
-19 TSAVVAAGV
+19 TGAVVVAGV
-28 VALGASACSNSEQ
+28 VALGASSCSSSEQ

-52 ALHANGGRSDGGQPH
+52 ASHADGGHLKHPNTNEGHAN
-67 HSSTDESNTNTAR
+67 TAGT
-80 ARSGK
+80 RSGM
-85 QHDSGLN
+85 QQDAGLN
-92 VVTTTPILGDIA
+92 VVTTTPILGDIV

-128 PTLRA
+128 LTLRA

-148 LLEPQAITDM
+148 LLEPQAITEM
-158 VNNSSPETTPVV
+158 VNNSSPETAPVV
-170 PVGEKFVANKGL
+170 PVGEEYVANKGL

-213 QVTNVEGPGRAAAF
+213 QVTDVEGPGRAAAF

-240 SHDGVDNK
+240 SHDGLEDK
-248 DAAEIPAGAHT
+248 DAAELPAGAHT

-268 GVYRI
+268 GVYTI
-273 HLRAGAGAQQVED
+273 HLRAGAGKKQVED

-321 TLRIT
+321 ALRIT
-326 GDAGNVPL
+326 GDAGNLPL

-348 VPAHRDYRFLGKPDE
+348 VPANRDYRFLGKPDE

-407 PARQKAYTDN
+407 PAHQQAYTDN

-472 NVEPSTR
+472 NVEPSAR

-486 TLENLKVPAVFVEPS
+486 TLENHKVPAVFVEPS
-501 QAGTAPDLIR
+501 LAGTAPDLIR

-530 SEKSYVGTMR
+530 AEKSYVGTMR

-545 LTDCLGGVDAKDT
+545 LTDCLGGGGAED
-558 KGNGRDQV
+558 NGDNQV
-566 ASPQIEM
+566 TSPQIEM

-599 TAATAGRGHYDLGI
+599 TASTAERGHYDLGI
-613 QLTPD
+613 QWTPE

-632 PIWRNTEDVVFDV
+632 PIWRDTEDVVFDV
-645 SDATQLT
+645 SDASQLT
-652 LPADSGDTYSF
+652 LPADSGDAYSF
-663 MGAAAGDKVW
+663 TGAKAGDKVW
-673 VLPQTESPEAP
+673 VLPQTESPDAP

-730 LWSTAGDEAEKSGGN
+730 LWSTAGEDAGKRGGK

-775 GIDVDGKEHAAVHVL
+775 GIDVDGKEHSTVHVL

-796 NPEEAH
+796 NPDEAH
-802 AASWDGELPSAEDV
+802 AASWDGELPSVEGMGETEADQD
-816 GDNAADEAGEF
+816 GDSSTAPLIIAA
-827 STTPLVIAVAVV
+827 AVAVV
-839 VLVVVAGAFGFFR
+839 VVVAGGFGIAR
-852 SRKSKKEA
+852 RRKSKKEA

>member
-1 MAQPADN
+1 MAQPADH
-8 RTAHNARAKQV
+8 RTAHKARAQQV
-19 TSAVVAAGV
+19 TGAVVVAGV
-28 VALGASACSNSEQ
+28 VALGASSCSSSEQ

-52 ALHANGGRSDGGQPH
+52 ASHADGGHLKHPNTNEGHAN
-67 HSSTDESNTNTAR
+67 TAGT
-80 ARSGK
+80 RSGM
-85 QHDSGLN
+85 QQDAGLN
-92 VVTTTPILGDIA
+92 VVTTTPILGDIV

-158 VNNSSPETTPVV
+158 VNKSSPETAPVV
-170 PVGEKFVANKGL
+170 PVGEEYVANKGL

-213 QVTNVEGPGRAAAF
+213 QVTDVEGPGRAAAF

-240 SHDGVDNK
+240 SHDGLEDK
-248 DAAEIPAGAHT
+248 DAAELPAGAHT

-268 GVYRI
+268 GVYTI
-273 HLRAGAGAQQVED
+273 HLRAGAGKKQVED

-321 TLRIT
+321 ALRIT
-326 GDAGNVPL
+326 GDAGNLPL

-348 VPAHRDYRFLGKPDE
+348 VPANRDYRFLGKPDE

-407 PARQKAYTDN
+407 PAHQQAYTDN

-472 NVEPSTR
+472 NVEPSAR

-486 TLENLKVPAVFVEPS
+486 TLENHKVPAVFVEPS
-501 QAGTAPDLIR
+501 LAGTAPDLIR

-530 SEKSYVGTMR
+530 AEKSYVGTMR

-545 LTDCLGGVDAKDT
+545 LTDCLGGGGAED
-558 KGNGRDQV
+558 NGDNQV
-566 ASPQIEM
+566 TSPQIEM

-599 TAATAGRGHYDLGI
+599 TASTAERGHYDLGI
-613 QLTPD
+613 QWTPE

-632 PIWRNTEDVVFDV
+632 PIWRDTEDVVFDV
-645 SDATQLT
+645 SDASQLT
-652 LPADSGDTYSF
+652 LPADSGDAYSF
-663 MGAAAGDKVW
+663 TGAKAGDKVW
-673 VLPQTESPEAP
+673 VLPQTESPDAP

-730 LWSTAGDEAEKSGGN
+730 LWSTAGEDAGKRGGK

-775 GIDVDGKEHAAVHVL
+775 GIDVDGKEHSTVHVL

-796 NPEEAH
+796 NPDEAH
-802 AASWDGELPSAEDV
+802 AASWDGELPSVEGMGETEADQD
-816 GDNAADEAGEF
+816 GDSSTAPLIIAA
-827 STTPLVIAVAVV
+827 AVAVV
-839 VLVVVAGAFGFFR
+839 VVVAGGFGIAR
-852 SRKSKKEA
+852 RRKSKKEA

>member
-1 MAQPADN
+1 
-8 RTAHNARAKQV
+8 
-19 TSAVVAAGV
+19 
-28 VALGASACSNSEQ
+28 
-41 VMPPTAAHFTQ
+41 MPPTAAHFTQ
-52 ALHANGGRSDGGQPH
+52 ASHADGGHLKHPNTNEGHAN
-67 HSSTDESNTNTAR
+67 TAGT
-80 ARSGK
+80 RSGM
-85 QHDSGLN
+85 QQDAGLN
-92 VVTTTPILGDIA
+92 VVTTTPILGDIV

-148 LLEPQAITDM
+148 LLEPQAITEM

-170 PVGEKFVANKGL
+170 PVGEEFVANKGL

-202 NVENIKDPVRF
+202 NVENVKDPVRF
-213 QVTNVEGPGRAAAF
+213 QVTDVAGPGRAAAF

-240 SHDGVDNK
+240 SHDGLDDK
-248 DAAEIPAGAHT
+248 DAAELPAGAHT

-268 GVYRI
+268 GVYKI
-273 HLRAGAGAQQVED
+273 HLRAGAGAQRIED

-321 TLRIT
+321 ALRIT
-326 GDAGNVPL
+326 GDAGNLPL

-348 VPAHRDYRFLGKPDE
+348 VPANRDYRFLGKPDE

-407 PARQKAYTDN
+407 PAHQQAYTDN

-486 TLENLKVPAVFVEPS
+486 TLENHKVPAVFVEPS
-501 QAGTAPDLIR
+501 LAGTAPDLIR

-530 SEKSYVGTMR
+530 AEKSYVGTMR

-545 LTDCLGGVDAKDT
+545 LTDCLGGGGAED
-558 KGNGRDQV
+558 NGDNQV

-599 TAATAGRGHYDLGI
+599 TASTAERGHYDLGI
-613 QLTPD
+613 QWTPE

-632 PIWRNTEDVVFDV
+632 PIWRDTEDVVFDV
-645 SDATQLT
+645 SDASQLT
-652 LPADSGDTYSF
+652 LPADSGDAYSF
-663 MGAAAGDKVW
+663 TGAKAGDKVW
-673 VLPQTESPEAP
+673 VLPQTESPDAP

-730 LWSTAGDEAEKSGGN
+730 LWSTAGEDAGKRGGK

-775 GIDVDGKEHAAVHVL
+775 GIDVDGKEHSTVHVL

-796 NPEEAH
+796 NPDEAH
-802 AASWDGELPSAEDV
+802 AASWDGELPSVEGMGETEADQD
-816 GDNAADEAGEF
+816 GDSSTAPLIIAA
-827 STTPLVIAVAVV
+827 AVAVV
-839 VLVVVAGAFGFFR
+839 VVVAGGFGIAR

>member
-1 MAQPADN
+1 MAQPADH
-8 RTAHNARAKQV
+8 RTAHKARAQQV
-19 TSAVVAAGV
+19 TGAVVVAGV
-28 VALGASACSNSEQ
+28 VALGASSCSSSEQ

-52 ALHANGGRSDGGQPH
+52 ASHADGGHLKHPNTNEGHAN
-67 HSSTDESNTNTAR
+67 TAGT
-80 ARSGK
+80 RSGM
-85 QHDSGLN
+85 QQDAGLN
-92 VVTTTPILGDIA
+92 VVTTTPILGDIV

-148 LLEPQAITDM
+148 LLEPQAITEM
-158 VNNSSPETTPVV
+158 VNNSSPQTTPVV
-170 PVGEKFVANKGL
+170 PVGEEFVANKGL

-202 NVENIKDPVRF
+202 NVENVKDPVRF
-213 QVTNVEGPGRAAAF
+213 QVTDVEGPGRAAAF

-240 SHDGVDNK
+240 SHDGLDDK
-248 DAAEIPAGAHT
+248 DAAELPAGAHT

-268 GVYRI
+268 GVYKI
-273 HLRAGAGAQQVED
+273 HLRAGAGAQRVED

-321 TLRIT
+321 ALRIT
-326 GDAGNVPL
+326 GDAGNLPL

-348 VPAHRDYRFLGKPDE
+348 VPANRDYRFLGKPDE

-407 PARQKAYTDN
+407 PAHQQAYTDN

-486 TLENLKVPAVFVEPS
+486 TLENHKVPAVFVEPS
-501 QAGTAPDLIR
+501 LAGTAPDLIR

-530 SEKSYVGTMR
+530 AEKSYVGTMR

-545 LTDCLGGVDAKDT
+545 LTDCLGGGGAED
-558 KGNGRDQV
+558 NGDNQV
-566 ASPQIEM
+566 TSPQIEM

-599 TAATAGRGHYDLGI
+599 TASTAERGHYDLGI
-613 QLTPD
+613 QWTPE

-632 PIWRNTEDVVFDV
+632 PIWRDTEDVVFDV
-645 SDATQLT
+645 SDASQLT
-652 LPADSGDTYSF
+652 LPADSGDAYSF
-663 MGAAAGDKVW
+663 TGAKAGDKVW
-673 VLPQTESPEAP
+673 VLPQTESPDAP

-730 LWSTAGDEAEKSGGN
+730 LWSTAGEDAGKRGGK

-775 GIDVDGKEHAAVHVL
+775 GIDVDGKEHSTVHVL

-802 AASWDGELPSAEDV
+802 AASWDGELPSVEGMGETEADQD
-816 GDNAADEAGEF
+816 GDSSTAPLIIAA
-827 STTPLVIAVAVV
+827 AVAVV
-839 VLVVVAGAFGFFR
+839 VVVAGGFGIAR

>member
-1 MAQPADN
+1 MAQPADH
-8 RTAHNARAKQV
+8 RTAHKARAQQV
-19 TSAVVAAGV
+19 TGAVVVAGV
-28 VALGASACSNSEQ
+28 VALGASSCSSSEQ

-52 ALHANGGRSDGGQPH
+52 ASHADGGHLKHPNTNEGHAN
-67 HSSTDESNTNTAR
+67 TAGT
-80 ARSGK
+80 RSGM
-85 QHDSGLN
+85 QQDAGLN
-92 VVTTTPILGDIA
+92 VVTTTPILGDIV

-148 LLEPQAITDM
+148 LLEPQAITEM

-170 PVGEKFVANKGL
+170 PVGEEFVANKGL

-202 NVENIKDPVRF
+202 NVENVKDPVRF
-213 QVTNVEGPGRAAAF
+213 HVTDVEGPGRAAAF

-240 SHDGVDNK
+240 SHDGLDDK
-248 DAAEIPAGAHT
+248 DAAELPAGAHT

-268 GVYRI
+268 GVYKI
-273 HLRAGAGAQQVED
+273 HLRAGAGAQRVED

-296 TSPELAGRTIVD
+296 TSPELAGSTIVD

-321 TLRIT
+321 ALRIT
-326 GDAGNVPL
+326 GDAGNLPL

-348 VPAHRDYRFLGKPDE
+348 VPANRDYRFLGKPDE

-407 PARQKAYTDN
+407 PAHQQAYTDN

-486 TLENLKVPAVFVEPS
+486 TLENHKVPAVFVEPS
-501 QAGTAPDLIR
+501 LAGTAPDLIR

-530 SEKSYVGTMR
+530 AEKRYVGTMR

-545 LTDCLGGVDAKDT
+545 LTDCLGGGGAED
-558 KGNGRDQV
+558 NGDNQV

-599 TAATAGRGHYDLGI
+599 TASTAERGHYDLGI
-613 QLTPD
+613 QWTPE

-632 PIWRNTEDVVFDV
+632 PIWRDTEDVVFDV
-645 SDATQLT
+645 SDASQLT
-652 LPADSGDTYSF
+652 LPADSGDAYSF
-663 MGAAAGDKVW
+663 TGAKAGDKVW
-673 VLPQTESPEAP
+673 VLPQTESPDAP

-730 LWSTAGDEAEKSGGN
+730 LWSTAGEDAGKRGGK

-775 GIDVDGKEHAAVHVL
+775 GIDVDGKEHSTVHVL

-796 NPEEAH
+796 NPDEAH
-802 AASWDGELPSAEDV
+802 AASWDGELPSVEGMGETEADQD
-816 GDNAADEAGEF
+816 GDSSTAPLIIAA
-827 STTPLVIAVAVV
+827 AVAVV
-839 VLVVVAGAFGFFR
+839 VVVAGGFGIAR